1 MSGEFLG
8 ALALLI
14 PVIAVSIPIVAILVK
29 PFSDSAK
36 RRERSEAR
44 RMYERLAL
52 EKLDVIKTAVAMGY
66 AQSDL
71 KELDARLE
79 RLIGAEQL
87 AQLLDPKIPG
97 VPEAGQEVLHA
108 ELIDE
113 LEQMR
118 RQRAQATRQR

>member
-1 MSGEFLG
+1 MSSTELG
-8 ALALLI
+8 AMALLI
-14 PVIAVSIPIVAILVK
+14 PIIAVCIPIVAILVK
-29 PFSDSAK
+29 PYTDAAK
-36 RRERSEAR
+36 LRERSDAR
-44 RMYERLAL
+44 KMYERLAL

-87 AQLLDPKIPG
+87 QQLLDPKQPG
-97 VPEAGQEVLHA
+97 VPQAQSEILHA
-108 ELIDE
+108 ELTDE

-118 RQRAQATRQR
+118 RRRAQETK

>member
-14 PVIAVSIPIVAILVK
+14 PIVALAIPIVAILVK
-29 PFSDSAK
+29 PFSEGAK
-36 RRERSEAR
+36 QRERAESR
-44 RMYERLAL
+44 KMYERLAL

-87 AQLLDPKIPG
+87 AQLLDPRIPG
-97 VPEAGQEVLHA
+97 IPQAPGEMLHA
-108 ELIDE
+108 ELTEE

-118 RQRAQATRQR
+118 RRRAQEIK